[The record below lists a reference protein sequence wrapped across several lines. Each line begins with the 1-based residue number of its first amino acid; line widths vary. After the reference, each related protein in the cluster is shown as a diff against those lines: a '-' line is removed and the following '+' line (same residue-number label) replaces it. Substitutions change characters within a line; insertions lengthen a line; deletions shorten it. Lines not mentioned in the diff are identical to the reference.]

1 MDFYGRIS
9 TLLPKLKIM
18 KLTNHMRVL
27 TLFSLLLIASPSMA
41 ITEPVPV
48 AETAESRAMHL
59 QNRLEEI
66 KSIDKTTVSRAE
78 KKALR
83 REVREIKKELAAIS
97 GGVYLSI
104 GAIILIALLLIL
116 LL

>member
-1 MDFYGRIS
+1 MRIS
-9 TLLPKLKIM
+9 HFTK
-18 KLTNHMRVL
+18 VL
-27 TLFSLLLIASPSMA
+27 GLMLFLATASPVWA
-41 ITEPVPV
+41 NKGGDIV
-48 AETAESRAMHL
+48 AESKAERAVQLNH
-59 QNRLEEI
+59 RLEEI
-66 KSIDKTTVSRAE
+66 KGLDKSTLSKHE

>member
-1 MDFYGRIS
+1 MNLAFANKS
-9 TLLPKLKIM
+9 VLVFLLVLLALPAM
-18 KLTNHMRVL
+18 GNTGPTNTPH
-27 TLFSLLLIASPSMA
+27 TP
-41 ITEPVPV
+41 
-48 AETAESRAMHL
+48 ESRAMQL

-66 KSIDKTTVSRAE
+66 KTIDRRMLSHGE

-83 REVREIKKELAAIS
+83 REVREIKKELAAVG

-116 LL
+116 LLP

>member
-1 MDFYGRIS
+1 MKTTYFSKTIFVFLLLFAASPAMASS
-9 TLLPKLKIM
+9 TPGTLNE
-18 KLTNHMRVL
+18 TTEARVL
-27 TLFSLLLIASPSMA
+27 
-41 ITEPVPV
+41 E
-48 AETAESRAMHL
+48 L

-66 KSIDKTTVSRAE
+66 KAMDRKELSGSER
-78 KKALR
+78 KALR
-83 REVREIKKELAAIS
+83 REVREIKKELAAVS

>member
-1 MDFYGRIS
+1 M
-9 TLLPKLKIM
+9 KINNFS
-18 KLTNHMRVL
+18 K
-27 TLFSLLLIASPSMA
+27 TLFVILLLGITCPSMA
-41 ITEPVPV
+41 VSTPGNIDHSTS
-48 AETAESRAMHL
+48 ETRAAGL

-66 KSIDKTTVSRAE
+66 KALDKTELSRAE

-83 REVREIKKELAAIS
+83 KEVKEIKKELATMA

>member
-1 MDFYGRIS
+1 MRTAYLSKIS
-9 TLLPKLKIM
+9 FVLLLLFAAIPAAASE
-18 KLTNHMRVL
+18 TPASSTYAEARANVL
-27 TLFSLLLIASPSMA
+27 T
-41 ITEPVPV
+41 
-48 AETAESRAMHL
+48 
-59 QNRLEEI
+59 NRLEEL
-66 KSIDKTTVSRAE
+66 KAIDKSSLSKAE

-97 GGVYLSI
+97 GGVYLSV